1 MARTRAVPRRRPN
14 INFQQRGNI
23 DFERQRVAATRNI
36 SSASSSAS
44 SSADSSSSTNRSPL
58 ARRRARSPLGNLARN
73 LARDIGRNLVRSPP
87 ASRPASPIVRPR
99 RRIRRRISS
108 ESSSASSSAS
118 SLRENLALARSPAIR
133 RRRIRASDVKIKF
146 VLPQVKDV
154 EVKYRGNVVRKMKVR
169 RVAKHAAK
177 KRNVRYG

>member
-36 SSASSSAS
+36 SSTESSAATSSAS
-44 SSADSSSSTNRSPL
+44 SPASSPARSPP
-58 ARRRARSPLGNLARN
+58 RSPARSPLGNLARN
-73 LARDIGRNLVRSPP
+73 LARDIGRNPQRNQARSPP
-87 ASRPASPIVRPR
+87 IW
-99 RRIRRRISS
+99 
-108 ESSSASSSAS
+108 
-118 SLRENLALARSPAIR
+118 
-133 RRRIRASDVKIKF
+133 RRIRAYDVKIKF
-146 VLPQVKDV
+146 VLPRVKNV
-154 EVKYRGNVVRKMKVR
+154 EVKHRGNVVRRMKVR